1 MRRDGISCA
10 RIIDL
15 VLENLS
21 CGSEPGC
28 SCGIAVSHTCVAP
41 NGHALSVAQVF
52 RSRVLEC
59 KSKLSKIENACD
71 DVKLSG
77 RLKKVLK
84 TILRV
89 GNQLNDGEKHS
100 GGVL

>member
-1 MRRDGISCA
+1 VVA
-10 RIIDL
+10 HA
-15 VLENLS
+15 VLYDT
-21 CGSEPGC
+21 
-28 SCGIAVSHTCVAP
+28 HTCVVP
-41 NGHALSVAQVF
+41 NGHAHFVAQVF